1 MSKTVAW
8 EAETVR
14 KRNNRVPRGR
24 ETLINEHRLF
34 SLNIEEQLFETAI
47 LFHDNARPHAVN
59 WTTETRFLT
68 PRDFHHS
75 IVYPRL
81 PETVTTDLIK
91 ISTRVRLVN

>member
-1 MSKTVAW
+1 MEIRHATVRV
-8 EAETVR
+8 EDGGMGGR

-24 ETLINEHRLF
+24 ETLINVHRLF

-68 PRDFHHS
+68 PRDFHLS
-75 IVYPRL
+75 TVYPRL
-81 PETVTTDLIK
+81 PETTAY
-91 ISTRVRLVN
+91 